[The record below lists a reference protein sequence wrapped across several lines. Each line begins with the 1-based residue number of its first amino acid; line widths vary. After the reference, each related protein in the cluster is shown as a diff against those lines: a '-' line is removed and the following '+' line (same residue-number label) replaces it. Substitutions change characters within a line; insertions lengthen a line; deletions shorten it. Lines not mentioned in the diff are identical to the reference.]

1 MFYVWFDAPIGYM
14 SITKA
19 YTEDWEQWWR
29 PDPTTKVTLYQ
40 FMAKDNVP
48 FHAVMFPATLL
59 GANRGYITVSHI
71 MATGKLFRSLF
82 CVPKCKLNFQNFFAF
97 FAGNET

>member
-1 MFYVWFDAPIGYM
+1 MWFDAPLGYM

-19 YTEDWEQWWR
+19 YTGDWEKWWR
-29 PDPTTKVTLYQ
+29 PDPACDVTLYQ

-59 GANRGYITVSHI
+59 GANKGHVIVSHI
-71 MATGKLFRSLF
+71 MATGL
-82 CVPKCKLNFQNFFAF
+82 
-97 FAGNET
+97 